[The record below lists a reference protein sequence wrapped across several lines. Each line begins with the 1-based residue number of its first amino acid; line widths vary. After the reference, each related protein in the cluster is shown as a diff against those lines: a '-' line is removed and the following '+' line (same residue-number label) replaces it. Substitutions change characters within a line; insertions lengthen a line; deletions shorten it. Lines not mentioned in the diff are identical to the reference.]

1 MRTKPSTFACLSLA
15 AAIAVASSAV
25 PVHASGGGGAKKK
38 TENVEAVPSVPSVQ
52 MPMLVAPVTING
64 KMARYVYLN
73 VTLVLPDD
81 SNKMMLLEKIPYLQ
95 DAFLREVH
103 GATIALGEDPEV
115 LDEEGVGRRLL
126 NICAKI
132 VGPDIV
138 KKVDFRDSAK
148 DFN

>member
-1 MRTKPSTFACLSLA
+1 
-15 AAIAVASSAV
+15 
-25 PVHASGGGGAKKK
+25 
-38 TENVEAVPSVPSVQ
+38 
-52 MPMLVAPVTING
+52 MLVAPVTING

>member
-25 PVHASGGGGAKKK
+25 PVHASGGGGAKKN